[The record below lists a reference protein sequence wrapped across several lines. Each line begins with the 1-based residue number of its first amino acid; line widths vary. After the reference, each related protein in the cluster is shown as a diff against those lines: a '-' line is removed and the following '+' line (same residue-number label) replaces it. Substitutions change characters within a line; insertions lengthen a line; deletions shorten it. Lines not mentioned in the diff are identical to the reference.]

1 MVIIAAPKMRVIS
14 EIRMPRSRT
23 VAALPANSASSSARL
38 PKSLSSIAPP
48 TLKRSVITLPMSAL
62 PSICSRVSPASLVLT
77 RREVTNSRGNSSR
90 HNRVTCQLSAS
101 IAMPTT
107 TTEMALETVPDSVEV
122 NARWAPITSLLRRET
137 RAPVWVRVKNARD
150 WRCTWPKTCVR
161 RS

>member
-23 VAALPANSASSSARL
+23 VAALPANSASSSARR

-77 RREVTNSRGNSSR
+77 MREVTNSRG
-90 HNRVTCQLSAS
+90 TA
-101 IAMPTT
+101 AGT
-107 TTEMALETVPDSVEV
+107 AG
-122 NARWAPITSLLRRET
+122 
-137 RAPVWVRVKNARD
+137 
-150 WRCTWPKTCVR
+150 
-161 RS
+161 